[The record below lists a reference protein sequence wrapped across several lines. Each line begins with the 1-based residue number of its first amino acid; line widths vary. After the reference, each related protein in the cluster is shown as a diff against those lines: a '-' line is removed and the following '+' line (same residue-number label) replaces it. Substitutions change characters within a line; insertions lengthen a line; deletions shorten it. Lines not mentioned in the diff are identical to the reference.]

1 MERYAVS
8 TPHAPSS
15 DGASSQAIA
24 HNGVLYVSSQL
35 PLDPVTGVM
44 LPRPI
49 VRGTE
54 AAFRAQVLQCLAN
67 LRAVC
72 EAAGAE
78 MTDALKLTFS
88 TTVLAHAPVIN
99 SVCRETFPHEPPA
112 QSLVGV
118 SSLPGDAYVV
128 VDAIVALR

>member
-1 MERYAVS
+1 MERYAIV
-8 TPHAPSS
+8 TPNAPSS

-24 HNGVLYVSSQL
+24 HGGVLYVSSQL
-35 PLDPVTGVM
+35 PIDPVTGVM

-54 AAFRAQVLQCLAN
+54 AAFRAQLLQCLAN

-78 MTDALKLTFS
+78 MDDTLKLTFS
-88 TTVLAHAPVIN
+88 TTVLAYSQVIN
-99 SVCRETFPHEPPA
+99 SVCREIFPDVPPA
-112 QSLVGV
+112 RCIVGV

-128 VDAIVALR
+128 VDAIVAIR